1 MEPADATPPEGPILA
16 ALGARLFAQPFST
29 AHVLLALGLGAIS
42 LVLLRHLLVD
52 RFALGRT
59 LLTVLRRVEIA
70 LLALI
75 VLGMVILS
83 ATQVIFRNLAGG
95 GILWI
100 DPTLRYLTL
109 WIGFLGGAVA
119 TREGRHIQMDVLGR
133 ALPPRIRRLAVRM
146 THLAAAATCLVLAE
160 SAYRHL
166 AAEYEYGSREFLA
179 IPTWV
184 LLSAIPLALG
194 LMTYRFTDRA
204 FFPPPEAEA
213 LEALPLA
220 PREETAP

>member
-1 MEPADATPPEGPILA
+1 MEPADTIAPEGPILA

-42 LVLLRHLLVD
+42 LVLLRHFLLD
-52 RFALGRT
+52 RFAPGRT
-59 LLTVLRRVEIA
+59 LLTAFRRAEIG

-83 ATQVIFRNLAGG
+83 ATQVVFRNLAGG

-100 DPTLRYLTL
+100 DPLLRYLTL

-133 ALPPRIRRLAVRM
+133 ALRPFLRRLAGRI
-146 THLAAAATCLVLAE
+146 THVAAAATCLVLAE

-166 AAEYEYGSREFLA
+166 AAEYDYGSREFLL
-179 IPTWV
+179 IPTWI

-213 LEALPLA
+213 LENLPLA
-220 PREETAP
+220 PRGEAAP